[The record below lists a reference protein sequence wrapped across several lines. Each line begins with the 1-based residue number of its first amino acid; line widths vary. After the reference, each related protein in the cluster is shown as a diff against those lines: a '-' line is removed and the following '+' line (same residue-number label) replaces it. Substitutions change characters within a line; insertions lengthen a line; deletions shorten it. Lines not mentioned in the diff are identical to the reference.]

1 MEEEQR
7 GISIELAGLWQQPK
21 GHFAGMVKQ
30 DIELKQG
37 EYFLLFPDSNP
48 NPKSPEF
55 NLVIYRDEG
64 SELAKLAKKEKK

>member
-1 MEEEQR
+1 MSENNA

-37 EYFLLFPDSNP
+37 EYFLLFADTNE
-48 NPKSPEF
+48 NPKSPQF

-64 SELAKLAKKEKK
+64 SELALLAKKEK